1 MNKLTK
7 CLQGIRI
14 QKNDRVLIQLWG
26 DPSHRDYL
34 EVFKK
39 EAAKYSDQITIHHHN
54 IEAYGEAFKAHQIL
68 EGYDYKIFEDK
79 DVVLDLMA
87 QSLAPTEN
95 FNEEAIN
102 NYKIYMGEIFKRL
115 MTAKTFVQ
123 LRLAT
128 SEMAKQYGL
137 SQEKYSQVLET
148 GLDVDYDK
156 IHAKGEELIKSL
168 SNAKEIVIETGNEKL
183 SVIIEDRPWHNDAGR
198 GDLPCGEVYTPC
210 HEDRSHGSLYI
221 EETKF
226 MGKNFK
232 DLVLT
237 FEEGLLVKSS
247 DEDFLACF
255 KDLSVDAR
263 KIGEFGIGTND
274 RLTNLINVALLDEK
288 VSGTAHIAL
297 GRNTMFGGN
306 NKGEIHHDLVF
317 KPKRIL
323 VDDKPFIL
331 SRSFHSL

>member
-7 CLQGIRI
+7 CLQGIGI

-26 DPSHRDYL
+26 KEIHKNYL
-34 EVFKK
+34 QAFKK
-39 EAAKYSDQITIHHHN
+39 EAYKYSNQITIKHHN
-54 IEAYGEAFKAHQIL
+54 IETYGEAFKVSGAL
-68 EGYDYKIFEDK
+68 EDCDYEFYDNK

-87 QSLAPTEN
+87 QSIAPTEN

-102 NYKIYMGEIFKRL
+102 NYKIYMGEIFKRF
-115 MTAKTFVQ
+115 MAAKTFVQ
-123 LRLAT
+123 LRLPT
-128 SEMAKQYGL
+128 SEMANQYGL
-137 SQEKYSQVLET
+137 SQERYSQILET

-156 IHAKGEELIKSL
+156 IHEKGEELIESL
-168 SNAKEIVIETGNEKL
+168 SKAKEIVLETGNEKL
-183 SVIIEDRPWHNDAGR
+183 TLIIQDRPWHNDSGR
-198 GDLPCGEVYTPC
+198 GDLPCGEVYTAC
-210 HEDRSHGSLYI
+210 HEERSHGSLYI
-221 EETKF
+221 EESKF

-274 RLTNLINVALLDEK
+274 QLTTLINVPLLDEK

-323 VDDKPFIL
+323 VDDKAFKL
-331 SRSFHSL
+331 